1 MRPNKVWLR
10 TARGRVVDIDCMAPG
25 GDVWRM
31 YREHTVESARLTTVT
46 DASAG
51 PARGKRSTLTQRPLC
66 QGDPLPRFVRR
77 EARAAP
83 RDD

>member
-1 MRPNKVWLR
+1 MQRQLLAKMRATWHATGAAERRMRPNKVWLR

-51 PARGKRSTLTQRPLC
+51 PARGS
-66 QGDPLPRFVRR
+66 GRR
-77 EARAAP
+77 
-83 RDD
+83 